1 MSSKN
6 SALAS
11 LTAQYTD
18 SENEDDRNSD
28 DDDSPNTENS
38 SESQVTYQNNIH
50 YVLYCKTANII
61 AGDPHTAK
69 NSHPHETPNQWRQ
82 ITKQQSAALSQLQR
96 R

>member
-18 SENEDDRNSD
+18 SENEEDRNS

-38 SESQVTYQNNIH
+38 SESQVNTSGLI
-50 YVLYCKTANII
+50 KT
-61 AGDPHTAK
+61 
-69 NSHPHETPNQWRQ
+69 
-82 ITKQQSAALSQLQR
+82 
-96 R
+96 